1 MPRLGSKKSR
11 KGCKR
16 CRQRHVK
23 CDEKGPCANCVR
35 RHEQCDLPI
44 RKSETIESRTNSI
57 ALAVDVESKE
67 DSIPLSHDIEW
78 IQDMKLMH
86 HYVSNVSTT
95 EGIEPMSRQSLWRD
109 YIPQQ
114 ALIYPFLLHG
124 ILALSA
130 LHLAYLERKQSTKYL
145 RMYDKHQAIA
155 LAKFRTTLSSEIDPD
170 MAGALFAL
178 ATTLSVSSTA
188 RSCAVPEKMPHP
200 AVMDMNDVAELFFL
214 TKGVRDIIR
223 VTGDYVRKGPMA
235 PIFDATTYP
244 DGIDILLPSTVSD
257 QLEALHRMIAEYGL
271 DLDAAEHCHSALREL
286 EHIYRNIQY
295 WAGIGEVE
303 IGHVW
308 QWQTRVTND
317 FVKLIQAR
325 SPPALVILAYYAAA
339 MGAVQQTW
347 FTQNWAQ
354 FTIRGVSFELPARMQ
369 HWIEWP
375 LQQVREGMAVL
386 GVTVSKEDAQPM
398 TLFIG
403 F

>member
-1 MPRLGSKKSR
+1 M
-11 KGCKR
+11 
-16 CRQRHVK
+16 
-23 CDEKGPCANCVR
+23 GPCANCR
-35 RHEQCDLPI
+35 RRQEHCDLLTAASPET
-44 RKSETIESRTNSI
+44 KSES
-57 ALAVDVESKE
+57 VESKE
-67 DSIPLSHDIEW
+67 DPTPLTHDLDW

-95 EGIEPMSRQSLWRD
+95 EIEASSRQSLWRD

-124 ILALSA
+124 IIALSA
-130 LHLAYLERKQSTKYL
+130 LHLAHLEREQSTKYL

-155 LAKFRTTLSSEIDPD
+155 LARFRTTLSSDLDPE
-170 MAGALFAL
+170 MGGALFAL

-188 RSCAVPEKMPHP
+188 RSCAVPETMPHP
-200 AVMDMNDVAELFFL
+200 AVMDMNDVIELFFL

-223 VTGDYVRKGPMA
+223 VTGDHIRKGPMA
-235 PIFDATTYP
+235 PIFNATTYP
-244 DGIDILLPSTVSD
+244 DGIDILLPPSVAD
-257 QLEALHRMIAEYGL
+257 RVKALHRMVAQYGL

-295 WAGIGEVE
+295 WAGIGNVE

-308 QWQTRVTND
+308 QWQTRVTNE

-325 SPPALVILAYYAAA
+325 SPPALVILAHYAAG
-339 MGAVQQTW
+339 MSAVQQTW

-375 LQQVREGMAVL
+375 LQQVQESMAVL
-386 GVTVSKEDAQPM
+386 GVTTSKGEPQPR